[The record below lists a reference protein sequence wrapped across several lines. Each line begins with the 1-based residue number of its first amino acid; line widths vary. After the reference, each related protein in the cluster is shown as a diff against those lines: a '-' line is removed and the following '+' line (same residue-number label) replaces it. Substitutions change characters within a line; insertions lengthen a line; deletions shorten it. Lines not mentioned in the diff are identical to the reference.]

1 MAGIDQAGTAE
12 AVAVGEGERWFGRVF
27 WDTREGRK
35 QNRLPVRDC
44 FIVSGP
50 VSGVVSRLFGVVSQ
64 WFPLVS
70 CLIVSALFPHGL
82 ETMVFN
88 E

>member
-1 MAGIDQAGTAE
+1 MNGAARVLIGRVI
-12 AVAVGEGERWFGRVF
+12 AVGEGERWFGRVF

-82 ETMVFN
+82 ETMIFN